1 MSLAWAAGAISSLV
15 LISQNLTLLPV
26 FLCLTSAI
34 LALSLCS
41 LLPETQDQPL
51 SDSLESYPLQFR

>member
-15 LISQNLTLLPV
+15 IISQRLTLLPIL
-26 FLCLTSAI
+26 LCCVSAI
-34 LALSLCS
+34 LALFFCS

-51 SDSLESYPLQFR
+51 PDILEHYPLQTR